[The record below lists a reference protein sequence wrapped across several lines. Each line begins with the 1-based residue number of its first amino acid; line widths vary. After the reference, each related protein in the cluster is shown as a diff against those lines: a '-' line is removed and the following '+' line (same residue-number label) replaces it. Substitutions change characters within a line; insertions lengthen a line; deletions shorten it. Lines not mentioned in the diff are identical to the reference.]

1 MKNLGFTLLLISIV
15 TFISTNAKAQ
25 KIKGSGNV
33 IKESRSIDG
42 FTGLRTR
49 SNIYVELTQGP
60 YQMEIE
66 AEDNV
71 MEYVETR
78 VIRNNLI
85 IEIDDDIKLKT
96 EKQVKVY
103 LQMPELEFVEVS
115 EASTLSAKSVIKT
128 PELRIEATEAS
139 SSNFILDVK
148 TLRIALSG
156 TAKLRATGYSVKQ
169 YIKVEE
175 ASSYE
180 ASQLKSEDIDISGSG
195 AGKAE
200 ILAFNSIFGDLSEAS
215 YCKYFGEPKKVDV
228 STSDAASVE
237 QQK

>member
-1 MKNLGFTLLLISIV
+1 MKLSKFILILFACSTLVI
-15 TFISTNAKAQ
+15 FNANAQ
-25 KIKGSGNV
+25 KVKGSGNV
-33 IKESRSIDG
+33 ITESRSIEG

-60 YQMEIE
+60 YKMEVE

-78 VIRNNLI
+78 VVRDNLI
-85 IEIDDDIKLKT
+85 IEIDDEIKLKS

-103 LQMPELEFVEVS
+103 LQMPDLNFAEVS
-115 EASTLSAKSVIKT
+115 EASTLSTKSVIKT
-128 PELRIEATEAS
+128 PELRIEATGAS
-139 SSNFILDVK
+139 NSNFILDVK

-156 TAKLRATGYSVKQ
+156 TAKLRATGFSVKQ

-215 YCKYFGEPKKVDV
+215 YCKYYGDPKKVDV